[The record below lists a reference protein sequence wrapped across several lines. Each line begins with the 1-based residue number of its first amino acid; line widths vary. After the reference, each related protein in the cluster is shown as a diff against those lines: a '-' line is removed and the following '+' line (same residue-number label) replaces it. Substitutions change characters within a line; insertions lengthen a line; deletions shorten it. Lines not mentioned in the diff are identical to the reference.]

1 VTDKNRETCWV
12 AIGWNE
18 PTLIQEDPMPN
29 RGRRHQASDITSD
42 EDQRPLVVRPLVQ
55 TDRAHNPDDIVVDEA
70 AIAAGVEHGGT
81 VESRAETLQVRGNR
95 GRKHSGPRGHH
106 PPGRDNSKKR

>member
-1 VTDKNRETCWV
+1 
-12 AIGWNE
+12 
-18 PTLIQEDPMPN
+18 MPN
-29 RGRRHQASDITSD
+29 RGRRRQASDITSD
-42 EDQRPLVVRPLVQ
+42 EDQRPLVVRPLVR

-81 VESRAETLQVRGNR
+81 VETRAETLQVRGNR
-95 GRKHSGPRGHH
+95 DRKHSGPRGRH

>member
-1 VTDKNRETCWV
+1 
-12 AIGWNE
+12 
-18 PTLIQEDPMPN
+18 MPN
-29 RGRRHQASDITSD
+29 RGRRQQASDIVTD

-81 VESRAETLQVRGNR
+81 VETRAETLQVRGNS
-95 GRKHSGPRGHH
+95 GRKRSGPRGRHR
-106 PPGRDNSKKR
+106 PRGDNSKQH